1 MIKWESISKA
11 TYIEALRYENREID
25 NRLSLTEGVNLL
37 VSAEGLSLVVDE
49 VGAAI
54 CEICLKNQVSAW

>member
-11 TYIEALRYENREID
+11 TYIEALRYENRQID
-25 NRLSLTEGVNLL
+25 NGLRLAKCVNLL
-37 VSAEGLSLVVDE
+37 VSAEGLPLVVDE

-54 CEICLKNQVSAW
+54 GEICWKFRISMS